1 MLQVTGRIETE
12 GTVLL
17 VAGVNI
23 DLMGFAIFD
32 GKYHIESSRH
42 RLERSSGYT
51 TEIEVRKL

>member
-1 MLQVTGRIETE
+1 VTGRIETE
-12 GTVLL
+12 GTMLL

-23 DLMGFAIFD
+23 DLMGFATFD

-51 TEIEVRKL
+51 TEVEVRKLP